1 MTRFAIIGVG
11 GVVGSIGPFHR
22 AAIERL
28 EKKGRARL
36 VAVADPMADRMP
48 AQKAELEGRGV
59 RWHMDYRGL
68 LENEKEVD
76 AVVIATP
83 IPFHYEMAEA
93 CIARGFFINLEKP
106 PVPLIHQLESLI
118 AIDASRRVSV
128 GFQLIGSRCVQAL
141 KALIVEGKI
150 GEVREIR
157 GGGCWPRLDNYY
169 SRANWAG
176 TMTLEGRP
184 VMDGPATNAFAHL
197 VHNIMFLA
205 APERHDFAIPVAVEG
220 ELYRAR
226 RIESYDV
233 ACLRG
238 RFAAQIEF
246 SVAVTHATQL
256 PLPYRI
262 EVRGTRGWARLS
274 NDGTVLE
281 TSCGIELHE
290 HETTQQLI
298 DRDYDQ
304 LIDVIEGRQ
313 ERFSTR
319 LKDTRG
325 YVSATNGMFISS
337 GGIHDIDPDSV
348 RRGQGEAKGGYD
360 VLNLRDAVQESL
372 HSGKLFSEQN
382 CSWALARP
390 ATISLEGPELGR
402 LMAQKMGMDAGGNGS
417 IASKAAMAAPC

>member
-1 MTRFAIIGVG
+1 M
-11 GVVGSIGPFHR
+11 GSIGPLHR

-28 EKKGRARL
+28 EEKGRARL

-59 RWHMDYRGL
+59 RWHLDYRDL
-68 LENEKEVD
+68 LQSEKEVD

-83 IPFHYEMAEA
+83 IPLHYEMAAA
-93 CIARGFFINLEKP
+93 CIERGFFINLEKP

-118 AIDASRRVSV
+118 ALEASRRVSV

-141 KALIVEGKI
+141 KALLVEGKI
-150 GEVREIR
+150 GTVREIR
-157 GGGCWPRLDNYY
+157 AGGCWPRLDSYY

-176 TMTLEGRP
+176 KMTLQGRP

-205 APERHDFAIPVAVEG
+205 SPERHDFAIPVAVEG

-226 RIESYDV
+226 PIESYDV

-238 RFAAQIEF
+238 RFATQIEF
-246 SVAVTHATQL
+246 SLAVTHATQI

-262 EVRGTRGWARLS
+262 EVRGTQGWARLS
-274 NDGTVLE
+274 NDGTILE

-290 HETTQQLI
+290 QETTQQLI

-313 ERFSTR
+313 ERFGTR

-325 YVSATNGMFISS
+325 YVSATNGLFISS
-337 GGIHDIDPDSV
+337 GGIHDIDPLSI
-348 RRGQGEAKGGYD
+348 RRGQGEATGGYD
-360 VLNLRDAVQESL
+360 VLNLTDAVQESL
-372 HSGKLFSEQN
+372 NSGKLFSEQH
-382 CSWALARP
+382 CSWAVARP
-390 ATISLEGPELGR
+390 ATVSLEGPELGR
-402 LMAQKMGMDAGGNGS
+402 LMAQKMGMEPDGNGS
-417 IASKAAMAAPC
+417 PVSKTATAARC